1 MSPVCSTSARY
12 PIRRSGSESG
22 ILGPGDTRRRG
33 QLAGRITLLAL
44 SLAGCIL
51 DDGGRPDD
59 GGSPAAPLDAAPLD
73 GPRTDGDELQPVGS
87 PRLVV
92 EPPRFAFPA
101 IAVGDSA
108 DREVAIRNVGSA
120 DAEIATIDWLVAGD
134 REFQLFFVR
143 ARDNQQYEAIS
154 RDGDDQLAANG
165 AYPLVVPPDEA
176 LRLVL
181 NYQPVD
187 DQADVG
193 GRIVVR
199 ANTPE
204 DVQIPIIVAA
214 P

>member
-1 MSPVCSTSARY
+1 M
-12 PIRRSGSESG
+12 
-22 ILGPGDTRRRG
+22 
-33 QLAGRITLLAL
+33 
-44 SLAGCIL
+44 
-51 DDGGRPDD
+51 
-59 GGSPAAPLDAAPLD
+59 
-73 GPRTDGDELQPVGS
+73 
-87 PRLVV
+87 